1 MAPSGSLVD
10 SFYRKDQ
17 FRKKEDGYAM
27 LYMIFNFGAALG
39 GLICG
44 YLGQNINWHLG
55 FGAACIFMIIGQ
67 LQFILSINKS
77 HGAPPDIEKLK
88 KVIFI
93 RLFNREHLV

>member
-1 MAPSGSLVD
+1 
-10 SFYRKDQ
+10 
-17 FRKKEDGYAM
+17 
-27 LYMIFNFGAALG
+27 MIFNFGAALG

-88 KVIFI
+88 KVIY
-93 RLFNREHLV
+93 